1 MDYGIPSLF
10 LFYFLFLTE
19 ISKGRICKKVNFRLE
34 LWKLNQNQF
43 QRFHKEKMR
52 VSAFMS
58 DGERL
63 TSLLQFTMLSMPIYL
78 MYLLKIQKAKL
89 LESMLRNLLWA
100 RESIDN
106 ASYVADWRKVSNHH
120 KSVELE
126 KAI

>member
-1 MDYGIPSLF
+1 
-10 LFYFLFLTE
+10 
-19 ISKGRICKKVNFRLE
+19 
-34 LWKLNQNQF
+34 
-43 QRFHKEKMR
+43 
-52 VSAFMS
+52 
-58 DGERL
+58 
-63 TSLLQFTMLSMPIYL
+63 MPIYL

-126 KAI
+126 KAIWRREI